1 MMALEAYLQS
11 GMNIVRFESKYN
23 SYQVKRISEYIFVSL
38 TLTLSIMSLSL
49 SLTLSLSRLLNSDIR
64 TN

>member
-1 MMALEAYLQS
+1 
-11 GMNIVRFESKYN
+11 MNIVRFESKYN

-38 TLTLSIMSLSL
+38 TLSIMSLSL